1 MIHPQLKENLHQAQ
15 RALKAATSDN
25 IVELCKR
32 YLTLLAESRRQ
43 LYELRNSHLG
53 QPSTSFTSTES
64 LSGTRKSIRAAIEKT
79 TQERNRTE
87 LLLLSITTI
96 SGYQAVEILN
106 RRKYEGHSDWELRA
120 SGVKPTNSSAQY
132 LMTLQEAVDLASL
145 LRREDHVSQNAARML
160 KEIDTES
167 GA

>member
-1 MIHPQLKENLHQAQ
+1 MIHPQLKQKLHQAQ
-15 RALKAATSDN
+15 RALEAATSDN

-43 LYELRNSHLG
+43 LYELRTIS

-64 LSGTRKSIRAAIEKT
+64 LSDTRKSIRAAIEKT

-96 SGYQAVEILN
+96 SGYEAVEMLN
-106 RRKYEGHSDWELRA
+106 RRHYGGYSDWELRA
-120 SGVKPTNSSAQY
+120 SGVKPTNSAAQY
-132 LMTLQEAVDLASL
+132 LMTVREAVDLASL
-145 LRREDHVSQNAARML
+145 LRREDCVSQNAARAL
-160 KEIDTES
+160 RESDT
-167 GA
+167 

>member
-15 RALKAATSDN
+15 RALEAATSDN

-43 LYELRNSHLG
+43 LYELRNAHVS
-53 QPSTSFTSTES
+53 QPSTSLSSMES
-64 LSGTRKSIRAAIEKT
+64 LSGTRKSIRAAIEKI

-96 SGYQAVEILN
+96 SGYEAVEMLN
-106 RRKYEGHSDWELRA
+106 RRHYGGYSDWELRA
-120 SGVKPTNSSAQY
+120 SGVKATNSSAQY
-132 LMTLQEAVDLASL
+132 LMTLREAVDLASL
-145 LRREDHVSQNAARML
+145 LRREDYVSQNSARAL
-160 KEIDTES
+160 KESDT
-167 GA
+167 